1 MISSK
6 RFNISLE
13 INGIFLLVI
22 AGLYLVLYALEVYDI
37 DLPVNHSTYRA
48 YIFCIIFFA
57 AVLMLL
63 FRPRIDQVD
72 VLIIFYFFVV
82 VVGQYANGLL
92 TFSKAGNDLFFPIIL
107 FAFRRY
113 FYNMNERRIKKIVT
127 CECLFN
133 VLFFTL
139 FMYAFFSMRL
149 GHGMF
154 LNSSY
159 YCALLLPFILCIEK
173 PNLRNMMA
181 LMCLIPSILSLK
193 RGAYL
198 SVILGIL
205 IFYIAIRKT
214 EEFRENKK
222 KYIWWVL
229 GTVLGVVIIMVIMSW
244 RYHINMIDR
253 LLAAS
258 DDGGSGRIELARGMI
273 GLLQNN
279 DVKGL
284 VIGHGS
290 FTSSKYLDSSS
301 HNDFLE
307 MLWSYGLLG
316 FLPYIFIVFSF
327 FKTCKKL
334 KSQGSKFYAPALA
347 CLVEFLICS
356 LVSQLVFVP
365 TYVAFLLIFFAF
377 AEAQSRQCYSQIQE
391 VG

>member
-13 INGIFLLVI
+13 INGIFLLVLS
-22 AGLYLVLYALEVYDI
+22 GLYLVLYALDVYDI
-37 DLPVNHSTYRA
+37 ALSVNPSTYRV
-48 YIFCIIFFA
+48 YIFYIIFFS

-63 FRPRIDQVD
+63 LRPRIDQVD
-72 VLIIFYFFVV
+72 VWIMLYLFVV
-82 VVGQYANGLL
+82 VIGQYVNGLFTL
-92 TFSKAGNDLFFPIIL
+92 SKAGNDLFFPIIL
-107 FAFRRY
+107 FTFRRY
-113 FYNMNERRIKKIVT
+113 FYSMNAKRTKKIIT
-127 CECLFN
+127 CECLFSILFF
-133 VLFFTL
+133 VLFV
-139 FMYAFFSMRL
+139 YAFFSMKL
-149 GHGMF
+149 EYGMF

-159 YCALLLPFILCIEK
+159 YCALLLPFVLCVEK
-173 PNLRNMMA
+173 PNLRNIMA

-205 IFYIAIRKT
+205 IFYTAIRKT

-222 KYIWWVL
+222 NYMWWVL
-229 GTVLGVVIIMVIMSW
+229 GTIFGIVIIMVIISQ
-244 RYHINMIDR
+244 RYQLNMIDR

-258 DDGGSGRIELARGMI
+258 DDGGSGRIELAGKMI
-273 GLLQNN
+273 ALLQNN
-279 DVKGL
+279 GVKGFL
-284 VIGHGS
+284 IGHGS
-290 FTSSKYLDSSS
+290 FTSSEYIDSSS

-307 MLWSYGLLG
+307 MLWSYGLFG

-334 KSQGSKFYAPALA
+334 KSIGSKFYAPTLA
-347 CLVEFLICS
+347 CLAEFLICS

-377 AEAQSRQCYSQIQE
+377 AEAQLRECSPQIQ
-391 VG
+391 GLG